1 MNVKILI
8 AEFPFHAPLF
18 YGKETGCHITVIVAK
33 CVCAYASDQSWDS
46 NRATDWYWSST
57 IYGKGP
63 SSGTYE
69 HFKYPFDISK
79 NGWTSNQQSSAKCRV
94 RVVLAF

>member
-1 MNVKILI
+1 MQMLVENQSVVNAALTAAGGTPI
-8 AEFPFHAPLF
+8 AD
-18 YGKETGCHITVIVAK
+18 
-33 CVCAYASDQSWDS
+33 AYASDQSWDS